1 MSFTRLVDY
10 LNFNKLKTRLRVPP
24 VFLKT
29 GNV

>member
-1 MSFTRLVDY
+1 MSFTRLVGFLLQQA
-10 LNFNKLKTRLRVPP
+10 LNPLRVPP